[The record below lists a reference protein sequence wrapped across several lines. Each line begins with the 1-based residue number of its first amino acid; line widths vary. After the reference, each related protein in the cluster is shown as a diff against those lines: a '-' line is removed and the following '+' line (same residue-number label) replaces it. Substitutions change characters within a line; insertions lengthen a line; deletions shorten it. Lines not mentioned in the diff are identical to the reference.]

1 MVAEK
6 IKLSEKTLSILKN
19 YSGICS
25 NILIKPGNVL
35 RTVSSMKNIMSEAV
49 IEEDFERQVAI
60 WDLNQFL
67 GTVSL
72 FDSPEFEFEE
82 NHVNIYGKNGSS
94 VRYYYSAPN
103 LITTPTKDIVMP
115 ETVVEFDLKQR
126 DLVELQR
133 AASVLGLPD
142 ICVQSNGDTLE
153 MVAVDK
159 KINSSNTYSVS
170 LGDLPNDGHD
180 FKFYFKVEN
189 LKMFPGDYT
198 VSIAKSVV
206 SQFVHKTT
214 DIKYWIALEA
224 DSVYNG

>member
-6 IKLSEKTLSILKN
+6 IKLSEQTLSILKN

-49 IEEDFERQVAI
+49 IEADFERQVAI

-72 FDSPEFEFEE
+72 FDSPEFEFED